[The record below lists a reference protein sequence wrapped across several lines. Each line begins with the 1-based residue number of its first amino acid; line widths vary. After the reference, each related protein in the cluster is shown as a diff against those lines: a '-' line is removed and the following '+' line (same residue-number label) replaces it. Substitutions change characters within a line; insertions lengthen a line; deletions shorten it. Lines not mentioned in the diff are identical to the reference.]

1 MTLIKALVDT
11 STNATRDSTLFDNI
25 TDNFLHAFSKPKVPD
40 EQFQRFRD
48 TIEKLETNIMGIEKL
63 HWKIVRAEKELVTS
77 FSEIGGAVESLA
89 SMGIDFSLSNNDP

>member
-1 MTLIKALVDT
+1 
-11 STNATRDSTLFDNI
+11 
-25 TDNFLHAFSKPKVPD
+25 
-40 EQFQRFRD
+40 
-48 TIEKLETNIMGIEKL
+48 MGIEKL